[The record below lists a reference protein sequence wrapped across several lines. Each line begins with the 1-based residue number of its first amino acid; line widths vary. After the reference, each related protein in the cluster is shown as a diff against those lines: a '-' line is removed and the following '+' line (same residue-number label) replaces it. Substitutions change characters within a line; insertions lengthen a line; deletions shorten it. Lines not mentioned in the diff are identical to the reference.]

1 MAVGERRLAHS
12 IPGYGAYVRSG
23 RYDDLVGEASGG
35 HGTGWEFAWL
45 DGRAAGSEPSWSYP
59 GLARALVRRATSLLD
74 LDTGSGELLAAL
86 APLPSHTVAVE
97 SWAHNTPV
105 ARDRLAPFGVA
116 VLTELPGDEE
126 GFDVVLSRHGRL
138 PAADIARLLR
148 PGGRLLSQQVGS
160 DDLAALN
167 VALGAP
173 PAHPALWNA
182 EVAVSA
188 LEAAGLEV
196 TDVQEERPQVTFT
209 EVGAIVRLL
218 HDLPWQVRDFTP
230 QRYDRELRR
239 IGSLI
244 RGRGEFTVSA
254 HRFLVETAPPS
265 PPSSP
270 FSHSRQSPYG
280 P

>member
-1 MAVGERRLAHS
+1 M
-12 IPGYGAYVRSG
+12 RSG
-23 RYDDLVGEASGG
+23 EQFDDSAEVAAAER
-35 HGTGWEFAWL
+35 GTAWEFAWL
-45 DGRAAGSEPSWSYP
+45 DSRAGGFEPSWSYP
-59 GLARALVRRATSLLD
+59 DLARVLLRRADSLLD
-74 LDTGSGELLAAL
+74 LDTGNGELLAAL
-86 APLPSHTVAVE
+86 APLPPHTVAVE
-97 SWAHNTPV
+97 TWARNTAV
-105 ARDRLAPFGVA
+105 ARDRLAPLGVP
-116 VLTELPGDEE
+116 VVTELPGDEE

-209 EVGAIVRLL
+209 EVEAIVRLL

-244 RGRGEFTVSA
+244 RARGEFTVSA
-254 HRFLVETAPPS
+254 HRFLVEAARP
-265 PPSSP
+265 
-270 FSHSRQSPYG
+270 
-280 P
+280 